1 MMKKP
6 KHALSINWKKVKIFL
21 TAFLFFV
28 GFGMIAFRLF
38 EIQVLNREFYLGKL
52 KKQYEHTVTNANVM
66 RGDIYDRN
74 GVELASSIITYSLYI
89 NKTKIDDVD
98 SFAKELSAIT
108 KMPVNDIKKTIQ
120 TASANGFYLIRKFED
135 ERIKKDLEEFKKK
148 SKFKECLEVVEE
160 SKRFYPYK
168 ELASHVLGFVNENN
182 EGLEGI
188 EYFYDKNIKGD
199 IKKAASAE
207 DITEGIMRRGR
218 YIREGNSIEL
228 TIDKDIQAVADDE
241 LKKGV
246 LKSRAKS
253 GFAVV
258 VDPETGEILAMS
270 SYPSYDPNNFKNFSP
285 QERKNRALLDLYEPG
300 SVFKVFVVAAA
311 LEEKV
316 VGPSTTVFC
325 ENGRYRVN
333 DRVFKEAHMKS
344 YGTLSVRDVIRLSSN
359 IGSAKIA
366 EKVGKKKL
374 SEYLYNFGF
383 GRKSGLGFSG
393 ESKGI
398 VPTLKELTPV
408 RFTTV
413 AFGQGISVNPVQTA
427 MAFCSVVNGGT
438 LLKPILVRKVLD
450 EHNNVVFENQKE
462 IIRRVI
468 SQKTSETVKELL
480 RDVVTEGT
488 GKEAEI
494 KGAFVIG
501 KTGTAQKA
509 GKRGYTNDYFA
520 SFIGAFPKDKPKY
533 VIYVGVDTPQGITYG
548 GYVAGPIF
556 REIGKRILE
565 LKGEER
571 RVIVLNT
578 PQQPAPETHSE
589 APFLNITSSAKKGD
603 TPDFRG
609 MALREAIK
617 VANLK
622 KIGLE
627 IVGSG
632 TVYYQEPVYSGS
644 GERKIKV
651 YLQ

>member
-1 MMKKP
+1 MKKP
-6 KHALSINWKKVKIFL
+6 KHAGSFNWKKVKILL
-21 TAFLFFV
+21 TTLLFVV
-28 GFGMIAFRLF
+28 GFGRIVYELF
-38 EIQVLNREFYLGKL
+38 EIQVLQRKDYKNKL
-52 KKQYEHTVTNANVM
+52 DRQYELTIANANKM

-74 GVELASSIITYSLYI
+74 GNELASSIITFSLYI
-89 NKTKIDDVD
+89 NKAKIENIDD
-98 SFAKELSAIT
+98 FAKELSGKIKLNANEIKQAIESS
-108 KMPVNDIKKTIQ
+108 KAK
-120 TASANGFYLIRKFED
+120 GFYLIRKSED
-135 ERIKKDLEEFKKK
+135 KIVKSGLEALKKT
-148 SKFKECLEVVEE
+148 SKFKGCFEIVEE

-188 EYFYDKNIKGD
+188 EYFYDNNIKGE
-199 IKKAASAE
+199 IKKASSA
-207 DITEGIMRRGR
+207 DDFTEGL
-218 YIREGNSIEL
+218 IRKGKFIVEGNSIEL
-228 TIDKDIQAVADDE
+228 SIDKDIQAIADDE

-246 LKSRAKS
+246 LKARARG
-253 GFAVV
+253 GFVIIA
-258 VDPETGEILAMS
+258 DPNTGEIISMS
-270 SYPSYDPNNFKNFSP
+270 SYPVYDPNNYSNYSEN
-285 QERKNRALLDLYEPG
+285 ERKNRALIDIYEPG
-300 SVFKVFVVAAA
+300 SVFKVFVIASA

-316 VGPSTTVFC
+316 ISPATTVFC
-325 ENGRYRVN
+325 ENGRYRVH

-344 YGTLSVRDVIRLSSN
+344 YGTLSVRDVLKYSSN

-366 EKVGKKKL
+366 EKLGKRKL
-374 SEYLYNFGF
+374 RDYLFNFGF
-383 GRKSGLGFSG
+383 GKKSGLGFSG

-413 AFGQGISVNPVQTA
+413 AFGQGISVNPVQTT
-427 MAFCSVVNGGT
+427 MAFCSVVNGGL
-438 LLKPILVRKVLD
+438 LLKPILVKKVLD
-450 EHNNVVFENQKE
+450 ENNNVVFENQKE

-468 SQKTSETVKELL
+468 SQKTSDTIKELL
-480 RDVVTEGT
+480 RDVVTDGT

-494 KGAFVIG
+494 NGAFVIG

-533 VIYVGVDTPQGITYG
+533 VIYVGVDTPQGIAYG

-556 REIGKRILE
+556 REIGKRILD

-571 RVIVLNT
+571 KVVVLNT
-578 PQQPAPETHSE
+578 SQQNIKERTSE
-589 APFLNITSSAKKGD
+589 KSFINITSISKSE

-622 KIGLE
+622 RIGLE

-632 TVYYQEPVYSGS
+632 TVYYQEPVYSGN